1 GGWGQGEGE
10 ALAAREGPRQRA
22 CSGLVRPVSAADE
35 ERPLVEPQRVATLGE
50 RGRLEPRRDR
60 HAGALQI
67 AAQRLRLAAAELL
80 ARAEQ
85 DRARVGDER
94 GIVCVDRVERAGQR
108 LLRVDEL
115 G

>member
-85 DRARVGDER
+85 GRVRFGGELRLVCGTSIERARPR
-94 GIVCVDRVERAGQR
+94 RPRVA
-108 LLRVDEL
+108 DL